1 MLTLLHEEFGP
12 ASDTVLAR
20 REYGAA
26 AAVRRDEAPQPPAR
40 RRTLATLTEALAA
53 TRRGFGD

>member
-1 MLTLLHEEFGP
+1 MLSLLHEETGF
-12 ASDTVLAR
+12 ASNAVLAPP
-20 REYGAA
+20 REGAA

-40 RRTLATLTEALAA
+40 RRTLAALTEALAA

>member
-1 MLTLLHEEFGP
+1 MLTLLHEEFGS

-26 AAVRRDEAPQPPAR
+26 TAVRRDEAPQPPAR
-40 RRTLATLTEALAA
+40 RRTLAALTDALAA